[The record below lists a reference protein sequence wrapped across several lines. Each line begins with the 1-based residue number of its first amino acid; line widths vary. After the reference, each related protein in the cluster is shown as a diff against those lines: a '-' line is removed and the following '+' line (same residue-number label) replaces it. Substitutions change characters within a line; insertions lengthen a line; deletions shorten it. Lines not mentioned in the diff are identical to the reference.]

1 MRGELLRGRSVRPRR
16 PDLDR
21 DSRRI
26 RLADGPADRHRDD
39 LIEPEADL
47 PAAGQLDIA
56 LGEKLGV
63 DQRAMLDAQAA
74 IDSEAGAERV
84 EAVLGARVPGTR
96 ELERVDHP
104 AEADQRPA
112 AIVQLMVQKAEI
124 EARVVSDERA
134 IAEEAD
140 QILDDLVEARL

>member
-1 MRGELLRGRSVRPRR
+1 MWRRRGPASTVGVETNPDRIRQGREEIGMRGELLRGRRVRPRR

-26 RLADGPADRHRDD
+26 RLADLPADRHRDD

-56 LGEKLGV
+56 LGEKLGI
-63 DQRAMLDAQAA
+63 DQRAMLDTQAA

-84 EAVLGARVPGTR
+84 EAVLGARMPGTG
-96 ELERVDHP
+96 ELERIDHP
-104 AEADQRPA
+104 AEAD
-112 AIVQLMVQKAEI
+112 
-124 EARVVSDERA
+124 
-134 IAEEAD
+134 
-140 QILDDLVEARL
+140 